1 MPEQSEIIPL
11 LKRKGVIDDTFIA
24 LLQAEADRKGVSPF
38 RVLAQETELGQ
49 DTKLIIRTICEEL
62 GYDYMDLSS
71 VEPDPESY
79 ELISRDY
86 ALKNAILPVG
96 MDQGALQV
104 VVPLNKMDDFEIES
118 ELREVTRE
126 NFIHFAVAPTK
137 DIRDEINR
145 VYRADQQIALLAE
158 NSRDALLDNSLSTSP
173 LIEPEVTEESS
184 IVTYV
189 NMVLAQAIRD
199 KASDIHF
206 DSRENHLL
214 VRYRI
219 DGVMHDSAIAPR
231 EMQPEI
237 ISRLKIMSRL
247 DPSNTRTP
255 QDGRISQVIE
265 NKKIDFRV
273 AVGPTIFGEKV
284 VLRVL
289 DNSSAQLPLTSLGF
303 SERNLDNFRHSVNR
317 PHGLVLLTGP
327 TGSGKST
334 TLYAALNEK
343 VSPEINII
351 TVEDPVE
358 YRIDGINQ
366 IEINNGVGRNFGR
379 VLRSVL
385 RQDPDVILIGEIRD
399 FETAQ
404 IAIEAG
410 LTGHMVYST
419 LHTNTAAGSLTRLVE
434 MGIQPYLVAS
444 TLECAVSQRL
454 VRKLCNACKELHQTT
469 PEELDNLQFSY
480 DPEQDLPL
488 VYVPHEG
495 GCRECS
501 GTGFRGRVGIHE
513 VMTVSPEIER
523 AVVAGEQ
530 ELEIQRIALE
540 QGMKTLRQDGYEKVS
555 QGITSFDEVLRVAE

>member
-11 LKRKGVIDDTFIA
+11 LKRKGVIDDTFIE
-24 LLQAEADRKGVSPF
+24 LLKSEADRKGVSPF

-49 DTKLIIRTICEEL
+49 DTKLIIRTICEEI
-62 GYDYMDLSS
+62 GYDYLDLST
-71 VEPDPESY
+71 VEPDPDAY

-96 MDQGALQV
+96 IDQGSLLV
-104 VVPLNKMDDFEIES
+104 VVPLNKMDDFEMET
-118 ELREVTRE
+118 ELREVTRQ
-126 NFIHFAVAPTK
+126 NFVRFAVSPTR
-137 DIRDEINR
+137 DIKDEINR
-145 VYRADQQIALLAE
+145 VYRADQAIALLAE
-158 NSRDALLDNSLSTSP
+158 TSRDALVDTSSTNT
-173 LIEPEVTEESS
+173 LIEPEVSEESS

-206 DSRENHLL
+206 DPRETHLL
-214 VRYRI
+214 IRYRV
-219 DGVMHDSAIAPR
+219 DGVMKDSVIAPR
-231 EMQPEI
+231 EMQQEI
-237 ISRLKIMSRL
+237 TSRLKIMSRL
-247 DPSNTRTP
+247 DPSNNRTP
-255 QDGRISQVIE
+255 QDGRISQTIDG
-265 NKKIDFRV
+265 KKIDFRV
-273 AVGPTIFGEKV
+273 AVGPTVFGEKV

-289 DNSSAQLPLTSLGF
+289 DNSSASLPLTSLGF
-303 SERNLDNFRHSVNR
+303 AEKNLDNFRHAVNR

-334 TLYAALNEK
+334 TLYAALSEK

-366 IEINNGVGRNFGR
+366 IEINNGVGRNFKT

-434 MGIQPYLVAS
+434 MGIQPYLVGS

-454 VRKLCNACKELHQTT
+454 IRKLCNTCRELQDVSA
-469 PEELDNLQFSY
+469 EELDALEFNY
-480 DPEQDLPL
+480 DAEAG
-488 VYVPHEG
+488 VPALYTAKKEG
-495 GCRECS
+495 CKDCG
-501 GTGFRGRVGIHE
+501 GTGYRGRIGIHE
-513 VMTVSPEIER
+513 VLVVSPEIER
-523 AVVAGEQ
+523 AVVAGEG
-530 ELEIQRIALE
+530 ELEIQRIAIE
-540 QGMKTLRQDGYEKVS
+540 QGMKTLRQDGYDKVS
-555 QGITSFDEVLRVAE
+555 LGITSFDEVIRVAE